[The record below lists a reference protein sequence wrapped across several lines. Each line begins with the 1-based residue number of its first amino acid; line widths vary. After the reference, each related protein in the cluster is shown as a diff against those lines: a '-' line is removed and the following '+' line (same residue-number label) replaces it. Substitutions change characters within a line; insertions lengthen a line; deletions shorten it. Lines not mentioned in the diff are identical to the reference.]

1 MTDTNIGR
9 YALIENGVVANV
21 IVADPEF
28 AASVNAILC
37 AEQAGPGWLYD
48 GTAFTAPPP
57 PPEPVAP
64 PAPTKEELLAQLAA
78 LQAQIVAMKE

>member
-9 YALIENGVVANV
+9 YAIIENGVVANV

-28 AASVNAILC
+28 AASVSAIPC
-37 AEQAGPGWLYD
+37 ADEAGPGWLYD
-48 GTAFTAPPP
+48 GAAFIAPPP

-64 PAPTKEELLAQLAA
+64 PVPTKEELLAQLAA